1 MGAAWARRQAYFRNA
16 GGSRQEAIA
25 MNPWSRVATLT
36 VWLICC
42 ASISAQ
48 TTEWISRNYS
58 GGISDNWSE
67 FPAITPDARFVA
79 FASYA
84 TDIVLGDT
92 NGGWDVFVRDRQAG
106 TTERVSVDSSGV
118 EGDDWSGD
126 FPQSIAISADGRFVA
141 FGSRATNLVPGDT
154 NDNYDVFVRDRLTRT
169 TERVSVDSA
178 GAQQDALSAYGVAMS
193 ADGRFV
199 AFISLS
205 TNLVAG
211 DTNGVLDVFVR
222 DRQASTTERV
232 SVDSAGGEANGAS
245 DFNGTL
251 GISADGRFVA
261 FSSSASNLVA
271 GDSNGVQDVFVKD
284 RQTGTTER
292 VSVATGGAEG
302 NGSSR
307 LPAISADGRF
317 VAFESDA
324 TNFLTGDANGSPDV
338 FVHDRQ
344 TGETTLV
351 GLSSSGIPA
360 TQGSEGPL
368 GLSADGRYVLFM
380 SISSNLF
387 LGNPYHFL
395 HVFRHD
401 RDTGITTQAD
411 IGSFGSN
418 PDGGSYTGAITDDG
432 QHVAFTSHATNLV
445 QGDTDFGRD
454 VYVHDFLPANVAS
467 FCLGDGSGTACPC
480 ANTGRAQR
488 GCETSTATG
497 GAILVASGTTSL
509 AGDTLQFACHGERA
523 QALTVILQ
531 GTADSIPMSYG
542 DGLLCV
548 AGSLKRLYVKSA
560 KLGIVIAPFGSEPS
574 VSTRS
579 SAMGDTIGSGETRYY
594 QAYFRDPTPSFCPYP
609 TGSTWNCSNAIS
621 AIWNP

>member
-1 MGAAWARRQAYFRNA
+1 MDSWSRRA
-16 GGSRQEAIA
+16 AIA
-25 MNPWSRVATLT
+25 VWMLGCGRVF
-36 VWLICC
+36 
-42 ASISAQ
+42 AQ
-48 TTEWISRNYS
+48 TTEWISRNAS
-58 GGISDNWSE
+58 GGISDNWSVN
-67 FPAITPDARFVA
+67 PAITRDSRFVA

-84 TDIVLGDT
+84 TDIVFGDT
-92 NGGWDVFVRDRQAG
+92 NGGWDVFVRDRLTG
-106 TTERVSVDSSGV
+106 TTERVSVDSNGV

-141 FGSRATNLVPGDT
+141 FGSRATNLVSGDT
-154 NDNYDVFVRDRLTRT
+154 SSNYDTFVRDRLTGT

-178 GAQQDALSAYGVAMS
+178 GGEQDGLSAYGVAIS
-193 ADGRFV
+193 EDGRYV
-199 AFISLS
+199 AFISNA

-222 DRQASTTERV
+222 DRQAGTTERV

-245 DFNGTL
+245 DFGGTL
-251 GISADGRFVA
+251 GFSADGRFVV
-261 FSSSASNLVA
+261 FSSSASNLVP
-271 GDSNGVQDVFVKD
+271 GDTNGVQDVFVKD

-292 VSVATGGAEG
+292 VSVASGGAEG
-302 NGSSR
+302 DLSSR

-317 VAFESDA
+317 VAFMSDA
-324 TNFLTGDANGSPDV
+324 TDFVAGDTNGLPDV

-344 TGETTLV
+344 SGATTLV
-351 GLSSSGIPA
+351 GLNSSGIPA
-360 TQGSEGPL
+360 TWGSDGPV

-380 SISSNLF
+380 SGSPNLF
-387 LGNPYHFL
+387 PGNPYQFG

-401 RDTGITTQAD
+401 RETGITTQAD

-418 PDGGSYTGAITDDG
+418 PDGGGYTGAITDDG
-432 QHVAFTSHATNLV
+432 QHIAFMSHATNLV

-531 GTADSIPMSYG
+531 GTANSIPVNYG

-548 AGSLKRLYVKSA
+548 AGSLKRLYVKGA
-560 KLGIVIAPFGSEPS
+560 QLGIVIAPFGSEPS
-574 VSTRS
+574 VSARS
-579 SAMGDTIGSGETRYY
+579 AALGDTIGSGETRYY
-594 QAYFRDPTPSFCPYP
+594 QAYFRDPTATFCPDP
-609 TGSTWNCSNAIS
+609 PGNTWNVSNALS
-621 AIWNP
+621 AVWDP